1 IITMVPK
8 SEHSRGVC
16 ESILPALGPGKIYI
30 DMSTISPDV
39 SVAISEKVKAT
50 GAQFADCP
58 VVKSRPAA
66 LKGELGIYA
75 GCDEELFPAI
85 EPVLRYMGSTVL
97 YMGKNGM
104 GLVMKLCHNTLV
116 AQIQNGVN
124 ETLALANRF
133 GIDAYRFHEAVVCGG
148 AQNFYL
154 DAQYENLAKEDWTT
168 AFSIE
173 NMHKDLGL
181 TLDLAAARGAKLPG
195 AQNAKRVYDL
205 AMERGFASSDFRT
218 TFRVVREE
226 NEKA

>member
-1 IITMVPK
+1 MKIGFIGLGLMGSAMCANIIKKNPEEVFCFDVLPEKTAEVAAMGAAACAGALELAEKSDVIITMVPK

-39 SVAISEKVKAT
+39 SVEISEKVKST

-75 GCDEELFPAI
+75 GCDEELFPVI
-85 EPVLRYMGSTVL
+85 EPVLRYMGTTVI

-148 AQNFYL
+148 AQNFY
-154 DAQYENLAKEDWTT
+154 
-168 AFSIE
+168 
-173 NMHKDLGL
+173 
-181 TLDLAAARGAKLPG
+181 
-195 AQNAKRVYDL
+195 
-205 AMERGFASSDFRT
+205 
-218 TFRVVREE
+218 
-226 NEKA
+226 